1 MYDQQY
7 SEIYDLLHSDKAYDQ
22 EVRFIYDIYDRHAEL
37 PLSKILDV
45 GCGTGNHLQ
54 HFLNSEAISILGID
68 PSKEMIEIARKKNLK
83 YADFMIGNIVQL
95 SIMDSYEMAISLF
108 NVVNHI
114 NNLSQLKEFFR
125 AIYYRIKP
133 GGVFVFDCFNGIA
146 ASRDAPEDR
155 ELEKEIK
162 GKIIKITTTCDNDLF
177 NSQFTM
183 YNTMKIDN
191 KEIEYSLKQTLWQP
205 KILKDLLTDIGFEIC
220 SVYKAFDA
228 EHAAHLD
235 DYKIVFVS
243 KKKGV

>member
-1 MYDQQY
+1 MYDRQY
-7 SEIYDLLHSDKAYDQ
+7 SQIYDLLHADKAYDR
-22 EVRFIYDIYDRHAEL
+22 EVNFIYDIYDRHAEI
-37 PLSKILDV
+37 PLNQILDV

-54 HFLNSEAISILGID
+54 HLANAEISILGVD
-68 PSKEMIEIARKKNLK
+68 PSKEMIHIARQKKLK
-83 YADFMIGNIVQL
+83 NVTFMIGDIAQL
-95 SIMDSYEMAISLF
+95 SIMESYEMAISLF

-114 NNLSQLKEFFR
+114 NSLSQLKQFFR

-146 ASRDAPEDR
+146 ATRDAPQDR
-155 ELEKEIK
+155 KLEKEIE
-162 GKIIKITTTCDNDLF
+162 GKFIKITTICENDLF

-183 YNTMKIDN
+183 YNTMKVDN

-205 KILKDLLTDIGFEIC
+205 KILKDLLKDIGFEVC
-220 SVYKAFDA
+220 SVYKAFDT
-228 EHAAHLD
+228 EQAAKLN